1 VTYPA
6 FTPSSRTW
14 TPGEYANTAWLGYS
28 GSESR
33 VRNINAMQESAL
45 RLEYIGLSESDM
57 LSFLTHYVNS
67 SGSYGAFTLPSA
79 AFSGVSSASDY
90 TLSGYLWR
98 YEDAPQVEDLP
109 CGGHNV
115 SIALVSVIPEGAF
128 ADGVELEIRISFSAP
143 TPVSA
148 RGANLELQVQLKPG
162 VATGSSPGTASGAAL
177 TITAAI
183 IGGAGGGGAGGASV
197 SGLTAVI
204 TASITGGTGSTTASV
219 AGITATVGLGYSV
232 DTDFGS
238 VVLLLKMNGT
248 NGSTTITDSSSSAKA
263 MTANGN
269 AQISTARSKFDGASL
284 LLDGTGD
291 YVSTPNSTDFD
302 LSTGDFTIEAW
313 IYIAGNSTASNDGNR
328 YGTVMACYPTSGG
341 TLNNAYTL
349 GLEANATTT
358 GTGLSF
364 SSWQSGTTLSQV
376 VGTTTISQNA
386 WHHVAACRSGTTTRL
401 FVDGSLHASGTL
413 TNQNVNCDH
422 EMRIGMSGVAGF
434 LAALNGNIDELR
446 ITKGIARYTAAFTPS
461 AAPFPTAGPGATGQA
476 SASGITATVTASL
489 DPGAASV

>member
-1 VTYPA
+1 MTYPA

-98 YEDAPQVEDLP
+98 YEDAPMVEDLP

-128 ADGVELEIRISFSAP
+128 ADGVELEISISFSAP

-148 RGANLELQVQLKPG
+148 RGANLDLQVQLKPG
-162 VATGSSPGTASGAAL
+162 VATGSSPGTVSGATL
-177 TITAAI
+177 TIAMAI

-232 DTDFGS
+232 DTDFSS

-291 YVSTPNSTDFD
+291 FASTPTSADFD
-302 LSTGDFTIEAW
+302 FGTGDFTIEAW
-313 IYIAGNSTASNDGNR
+313 VYIAANSTAANDGTR
-328 YGTVMACYPTSGG
+328 SAAVVSCYAASGSQD
-341 TLNNAYTL
+341 NSYTFGIL
-349 GLEANATTT
+349 GNSTTT
-358 GTGLSF
+358 GTGLYFTSVA
-364 SSWQSGTTLSQV
+364 SGTNSTLTTSTAVSQA
-376 VGTTTISQNA
+376 A
-386 WHHVAACRSGTTTRL
+386 WHHVAASRSGTTTRL
-401 FVDGSLHASGTL
+401 FVDGQLDGSGTL
-413 TNQNVNCDH
+413 TNQNVNTDH
-422 EMRIGMSGVAGF
+422 ELRVGSSRYAGF
-434 LAALNGNIDELR
+434 IGALNGNIDECR
-446 ITKGIARYTAAFTPS
+446 VTKGVARYTAAFTPP
-461 AAPFPTAGPGATGQA
+461 AAPFPVAGPGATGQA
-476 SASGITATVTASL
+476 SASGITATVTVSL